1 VTTPPRPLE
10 TAVSRILRAG
20 VLAALLASIAGALLH
35 FLHHPADRVS
45 FATFTG
51 VDPALA
57 SPIAILRRAARADGL
72 ALMQLAVL
80 ILIATPVV
88 RVLASLVTFAIL
100 RDRLFT
106 LASLLVLLMLALG
119 LGGVLPL
126 PP

>member
-1 VTTPPRPLE
+1 MTTPPRPLE

-35 FLHHPADRVS
+35 FLQHPADTVS

-51 VDPALA
+51 VDPTLA
-57 SPIAILRRAARADGL
+57 SPLAILRGAARADGL

-106 LASLLVLLMLALG
+106 LASLLVLIMLALG
-119 LGGVLPL
+119 LGGILPH